1 MKQPLTLAIRWNLRL
16 KSKSVFLKM
25 LRNMRNSLELPL
37 RNLINLFR
45 LLPSKLVESLILFL
59 SLKLSKN
66 KKSNPNKKQLLKTLK
81 LQLNLTLIMLLEGPK
96 LKTQSR

>member
-37 RNLINLFR
+37 RNLINQFK